1 VDAFSTGKDVFFARG
16 AFNQSDP
23 ASRGLLAHE
32 LSHSMQQGVGGDSSA
47 VSQSAPVGE
56 AQGGLLDWFRNLF
69 KRKKQPQP
77 EPQPASRNFR
87 VTSSAPSDDPDA
99 LRYMREVHKIEKPL
113 YDRAIPAFNQTIEDT
128 AMPQA
133 VLGKRGTADKLGAF
147 RGVLEEKDSR
157 GMSPIEKSNQA
168 FREKEGKG
176 NPISNALVALRL
188 RSNDSVY
195 RAMEGVRGS
204 LFSNLP
210 EDYATYADSLRKRGV
225 DFRMLDRELAKE
237 DDSGNQVNKYTF
249 NSGKP
254 FYMNDSLQKLS
265 SKMLS
270 QFGSYATSDD
280 ATTYF
285 RDMADQMSDIDIFNS
300 PDGKNVL
307 DTLTEDL
314 FLRYGVKFTGVTK
327 REAAR
332 NQTRE
337 AGMES
342 SVFAKVS
349 GTLMNVPKIANLSTE
364 EREQLPPQMLMLFN
378 QYEALV
384 EQIKQNV
391 AALKNAQKA

>member
-1 VDAFSTGKDVFFARG
+1 
-16 AFNQSDP
+16 
-23 ASRGLLAHE
+23 
-32 LSHSMQQGVGGDSSA
+32 
-47 VSQSAPVGE
+47 
-56 AQGGLLDWFRNLF
+56 
-69 KRKKQPQP
+69 
-77 EPQPASRNFR
+77 
-87 VTSSAPSDDPDA
+87 
-99 LRYMREVHKIEKPL
+99 
-113 YDRAIPAFNQTIEDT
+113 
-128 AMPQA
+128 
-133 VLGKRGTADKLGAF
+133 
-147 RGVLEEKDSR
+147 
-157 GMSPIEKSNQA
+157 
-168 FREKEGKG
+168 
-176 NPISNALVALRL
+176 
-188 RSNDSVY
+188 
-195 RAMEGVRGS
+195 MEGVRGS